1 MAEDKR
7 RGRRRSRPPIF
18 TEKEERQLVHY
29 MNARSAMENGIGRAR
44 MRRIAYQYAVA
55 KRLRYPASW
64 DEAQQAGLTWL
75 RSFTVKNRQK
85 LTIKPEELLAA
96 RDKEG
101 DSSFD
106 EDEDLEDFD
115 PFEDAVVIH
124 EEDEEEE
131 EENAD
136 EQEDEEEKEPPEK
149 KRRVGRRKKEV
160 DKSVVLQAIED
171 VTSKRL
177 NLREASRLYDVA
189 LTTLHL
195 HLRIYRSVGGSAEA
209 YLSQT
214 IGRRRG
220 FASRDESA
228 IVEHVNRCADAEG
241 CRLGRKRAR
250 RLVYEFVRGQGM
262 KYPKGWDEREIAST
276 SWMLGFIVKH
286 GQELKLDEKA
296 LKIGSL
302 TSKNSVE
309 GVEEDALDDVEEDS
323 ESCSVSNEYVD
334 GINDSYLLNE
344 DDASESFPFDCQ
356 YNEEKGVAIEEVVIA
371 PSKASDDEVIIESYD
386 VMDEEPKAE
395 EKEYDTKEEERVAD
409 EEEEIARYD
418 REEEATDEVENVKM
432 VRTFYHFP
440 DMVYETFEPVGD
452 VNDNNCDI
460 VEDECSEYS
469 DECVDVTE
477 DHLLDDSINDNFVE
491 ITNEHQAKKQE
502 INANYVVELNHN
514 DIEIINVSSDAASSP
529 EPVSKK
535 IFTDEEES
543 QLVDY
548 INSAASSELL
558 LTLKQAKKL
567 TYEYATKQIRKYS
580 RVYDAWRA
588 FDTSWMRQFY
598 ARHRADFATTLDPRE
613 FEADGDDEKANCY
626 KGKKLKPGKY
636 VYDVANLHKAL
647 DGIVA
652 GDWSVKEGSDLFNI
666 APATLQHHKRLTE
679 QQQQS
684 NSSSCCSSSSSS
696 SSSSKAETNYELHRI
711 WSDEQERDL
720 VTHLNKMARAEGGLT
735 RKRYRKEIYAYAKNT
750 PGTRYPGAWD
760 MLDMAS
766 SYWTQGFMKKHKDR
780 LCLSWP
786 VKVIKSH

>member
-1 MAEDKR
+1 MVDDKR
-7 RGRRRSRPPIF
+7 RRRSRPPIF
-18 TEKEERQLVHY
+18 TEREERQLVHY

-44 MRRIAYQYAVA
+44 MRRIAYQYAAA

-64 DEAQQAGLTWL
+64 DETQQAGLTWL
-75 RSFTVKNRQK
+75 RSFTVKNRRK
-85 LTIKPEELLAA
+85 LTMKPEELLAA
-96 RDKEG
+96 RYKEG

-106 EDEDLEDFD
+106 EDEELEGFD
-115 PFEDAVVIH
+115 PFEDVVVIR

-131 EENAD
+131 EE
-136 EQEDEEEKEPPEK
+136 EEKEPAEK
-149 KRRVGRRKKEV
+149 RRRVGRRKKEV
-160 DKSVVLQAIED
+160 DRGVVLRAIED

-177 NLREASRLYDVA
+177 NLREAARLHDVA
-189 LTTLHL
+189 LATLHL
-195 HLRIYRSVGGSAEA
+195 HLRIYRGAGGSAEA
-209 YLSQT
+209 YLNRT
-214 IGRRRG
+214 IGRGRG
-220 FASRDESA
+220 FAAHDESA

-241 CRLGRKRAR
+241 RRLDRKRAR
-250 RLVYEFVRGQGM
+250 RLVYEFVRARGL
-262 KYPKGWDEREIAST
+262 KYPKGWDEREITST

-286 GQELKLDEKA
+286 GRELKLDEKA

-302 TSKNSVE
+302 TSKDNAE
-309 GVEEDALDDVEEDS
+309 GVVEEDALDDVEEDS
-323 ESCSVSNEYVD
+323 ESCSVGNEYVD
-334 GINDSYLLNE
+334 GINDSYLLNK

-356 YNEEKGVAIEEVVIA
+356 YNEEKGVAIEEVVVA
-371 PSKASDDEVIIESYD
+371 PSKASDDEEIIESYD
-386 VMDEEPKAE
+386 VMEEEPEAE
-395 EKEYDTKEEERVAD
+395 EKEYDTKEEERMIN
-409 EEEEIARYD
+409 EEEEIAPYD
-418 REEEATDEVENVKM
+418 REEEANDEIENVKM

-452 VNDNNCDI
+452 VNGNNCDI

-469 DECVDVTE
+469 DDYVDVTE
-477 DHLLDDSINDNFVE
+477 DHLHEDSVNDNYIE

-514 DIEIINVSSDAASSP
+514 DVEIINVSSDAASSP
-529 EPVSKK
+529 EPVSKT

-548 INSAASSELL
+548 INSAYCREPELTL

-588 FDTSWMRQFY
+588 FDTTWMRQFY
-598 ARHRADFATTLDPRE
+598 ARHRADLATTLDPRE
-613 FEADGDDEKANCY
+613 FEADDDHDEKVNCY

-679 QQQQS
+679 QQS
-684 NSSSCCSSSSSS
+684 NSSCLG
-696 SSSSKAETNYELHRI
+696 KAETNYELHRI

-720 VTHLNKMARAEGGLT
+720 VTRLNKMARAEGGLT
-735 RKRYRKEIYAYAKNT
+735 RKRYRKEIYAYAKKT
-750 PGTRYPGAWD
+750 PGTRYPRAWD

-766 SYWTQGFMKKHKDR
+766 SYWTQGFLKKHKDR